1 MRIAVLCPHFDP
13 DLAPTGVVMSRIV
26 HELAAR
32 GHQLHVVTSLPW
44 YAEHRID
51 PAYRGRLIRR
61 EPTAWGSI
69 TRVHPFPTD
78 KASIARRA
86 AGFVGYSALAGL
98 TGLIGRRCD
107 VTLAM
112 SPPLTLGLTGAAMS
126 LTRGR
131 PFVFNVQDVF
141 PDVAIELNKLPRW
154 AIGPSKS
161 LERWSYRSANATTVL
176 SRDLQANLQA
186 KVPASQQERIRVIA
200 NFVDTEAI
208 VPADRM
214 TRYRDELGLGDRL
227 VVMYAGNVGFSQSF
241 ELIEAAADH
250 FADRRDVVFVVNGD
264 GSAKLDMVARCAH
277 RPNVVFA
284 GYQPIER
291 LSEVL
296 ATGDIHLVLLKQG
309 LAASS
314 VPSKSYSILA
324 AGRPLLASID
334 RGTEIDH
341 MVTEAAAGTV
351 VGPGDPTAFCAA
363 LESMLESASHRMT
376 MGCNGREWVMR
387 WASPAAVAEQYEALF
402 NELRRSRPR

>member
-1 MRIAVLCPHFDP
+1 MRLVVLCPHFDP

-32 GHQLHVVTSLPW
+32 GHELHVVTSLPW
-44 YAEHRID
+44 YSEHRID
-51 PAYRGRLIRR
+51 PRYAGRLIRR
-61 EPTAWGSI
+61 EKTSWGSI
-69 TRVHPFPTD
+69 TRVHPFPSD
-78 KASIARRA
+78 KGSIARRA

-107 VTLAM
+107 GTLAM

-141 PDVAIELNKLPRW
+141 PDVAIELGKLPAW
-154 AIGPSKS
+154 AVAPSKA
-161 LERWSYRSANATTVL
+161 LERWTYRSASATTVL
-176 SRDLQANLQA
+176 SSDLQHNLQA
-186 KVPASQQERIRVIA
+186 KVPTNRRDRIRVIP

-208 VPADRM
+208 VPMDRM
-214 TRYRDELGLGDRL
+214 TPYRHELGIGDQL

-241 ELIEAAADH
+241 ELIEAAADY
-250 FADRRDVVFVVNGD
+250 FAERNDVVFVVNGD
-264 GSAKLDMVARCAH
+264 GSAKADLMARCAQ
-277 RPNVVFA
+277 RPNVIFRS
-284 GYQPIER
+284 YQPIER

-296 ATGDIHLVLLKQG
+296 ATGDVHLVLLKEG

-334 RGTEIDH
+334 RDTEIER
-341 MVTEAAAGTV
+341 MVTEADAGQC
-351 VGPGDPTAFCAA
+351 VGPGDSSAFVSA
-363 LESMLESASHRMT
+363 LESLLESSATRNRLGH
-376 MGCNGREWVMR
+376 NGRAWVTQ
-387 WASPAAVAEQYEALF
+387 WASPAAVAAQYEALF
-402 NELRRSRPR
+402 AELQR

>member
-1 MRIAVLCPHFDP
+1 VRIAVLCPHFDP

-26 HELAAR
+26 RELAAR
-32 GHQLHVVTSLPW
+32 GHELHVVTSLPW
-44 YAEHRID
+44 YADHRVD
-51 PAYRGRLIRR
+51 PRYAGRLIRR
-61 EPTAWGSI
+61 ERTEWGTI

-78 KASIARRA
+78 KSSIARRA

-98 TGLIGRRCD
+98 TGLVGRRCD

-112 SPPLTLGLTGAAMS
+112 SPPLTLGLTGAVMS

-141 PDVAIELNKLPRW
+141 PDVAIELGKLPSW
-154 AIGPSKS
+154 AVGPSKA

-176 SRDLQANLQA
+176 SRDLQENLQA
-186 KVPASQQERIRVIA
+186 KVPPGHRNRIRVIP
-200 NFVDTEAI
+200 NFVDTDAI
-208 VPADRM
+208 VPLDRM
-214 TRYRDELGLGDRL
+214 TNYRRELGIGDEL

-250 FADRRDVVFVVNGD
+250 FAGRNDVVFVVNGD
-264 GSAKLDMVARCAH
+264 GSAKADLMARCVG
-277 RPNVVFA
+277 RPNVRFA
-284 GYQPIER
+284 GYQPVER

-296 ATGDIHLVLLKQG
+296 AIGDVHLVLLKEG

-334 RGTEIDH
+334 RGTEIER
-341 MVTEAAAGTV
+341 MVIEANTGVT
-351 VGPGDPTAFCAA
+351 VGPNDPASFNAA
-363 LESMLESASHRMT
+363 LESLLDSKATRERM
-376 MGCNGREWVMR
+376 GINGRQWVTQ
-387 WASPAAVAEQYEALF
+387 WASPAAIAQQYEDLF
-402 NELRRSRPR
+402 EELRR